1 MMAQEGFLCSDV
13 GKTATTDLKSCK
25 EANDVIQKVNPDVDV
40 STTRIVEENMP
51 GQPKGC
57 IVKENALYF
66 NTASDDTPSET
77 SRQVCKGTRLYIQP
91 FTAQKLY

>member
-25 EANDVIQKVNPDVDV
+25 EAKDVIQKVNPDVDV
-40 STTRIVEENMP
+40 STTSIVEENMP

-77 SRQVCKGTRLYIQP
+77 SRQVCKGTQTLYTT
-91 FTAQKLY
+91 FYCTK